1 MKKLNIKSKLK
12 DSQKMDIIDENKDN
26 IDNKFYDNG
35 KNNNNETKF
44 INMWISEKYCKVW
57 GLREAIREF
66 ILNQY
71 DGIIT
76 SIQSKKNLKV
86 EKSGKEYTINGRK
99 KFLDYNFINN
109 NEGKIYG
116 EIKYDNKSNI
126 LNISNEGE
134 ILLADFLLAASKDEQ
149 NNSKIKKLAHLEKE

>member
-12 DSQKMDIIDENKDN
+12 VSQKLDIFDENKDN

-99 KFLDYNFINN
+99 KFLDYNFINI

-126 LNISNEGE
+126 LNISNQGE
-134 ILLADFLLAASKDEQ
+134 ILLADFLLRGSKDEQ
-149 NNSKIKKLAHLEKE
+149 NNPEIIGTFGEGM

>member
-12 DSQKMDIIDENKDN
+12 VSQKLDIFDENKDN

-57 GLREAIREF
+57 I
-66 ILNQY
+66 
-71 DGIIT
+71 
-76 SIQSKKNLKV
+76 KKNLKV

-99 KFLDYNFINN
+99 KFLDYNFINI

-126 LNISNEGE
+126 LNISNQGE
-134 ILLADFLLAASKDEQ
+134 ILLADFLLRGSKDEQ
-149 NNSKIKKLAHLEKE
+149 NNPEIIGTFGEGM